1 MNRYASLLLIL
12 FSITAFAQKA
22 SYDTQMDDLFSKAYE
37 HLYVNKDSAYHYFN
51 EIEVLANKNQDWAT
65 VFEALISSNRN
76 AGAFYDLDKLSG
88 NLNRL
93 DSLFLKHKPY
103 LDTLPEKRLYVN
115 SLLYDKGNYY
125 FQLNNYR
132 SSRQTFGQIID
143 SLEPLPNT
151 EMDEELIDLLSVSYS
166 FIAKMYTDEGKY
178 ELAQQYYDKNIRYIL
193 QKKPNDLAS
202 LNTNYSLLAELYG
215 KKGQYENSNAYF
227 KKALGFYLKDQTGIN
242 GIIATAHNL
251 SENYLA
257 LSKTDSAQYYLK
269 LAKNYL
275 NETHHFA
282 SYHHRVQAKLEQK
295 MNNYELALKE
305 LNFALHLEK
314 EKWKNAKNESIAII
328 YNEIGMLQAAF
339 GQYVNAVANYNLG
352 LEQVEDFDSRG
363 TSTLK
368 LLKNKSVSLNKL
380 GNNDNYKATMETVN
394 LGIKTLDTLK
404 PSFKSKADQLFLIED
419 AFPLFESGL
428 EAAYQLYASTSDDSL
443 IDLAFRYSEKSKS
456 VLLLEAL
463 LEAKATQFANI
474 PNDVLERESEL
485 KSEITYLEKQIKNSE
500 TDQSDLKDALF
511 TLKEEYRQ
519 LVQKLE
525 VDYKSYYDL
534 KYNTTTVS
542 LEVSQK
548 SLSKHQLLI
557 SYFYGN
563 KAIYAIALNRG
574 KKEMFRIPID
584 ADLEANIKKVYQM
597 LSDPKSDVIALGNAT
612 YSIYELLLQPILNSG
627 DQKKLIIIPDGL
639 LNYLPFSA
647 LNTSPGGIRY
657 LAENHAIGYV
667 NSATLLSELEERQ
680 PKEHTILAFA
690 PSFDG
695 TVSVSNPDRGKLLP
709 LPNNKKEVEQILTS
723 FHGRAYID
731 GEASLRNFKSQLA
744 SFGMVHLA
752 THAIFDDTAP
762 EYSYLAFAQNGN
774 AAEDLLYVADLYNLQ
789 LDADLVTLSACES
802 GIGDLKRGEGFL
814 SLARGF
820 FYSGAASIA
829 STLWKINDAS
839 TTTLMTS
846 FYKNLSKGEAK
857 DVALQ
862 NAQIE
867 FLDNNRDNAL
877 SHPYYWSAFVISGN
891 TLALSLPYNWIWFIL
906 VTLVVLVSGFLY
918 FKTKK
923 GVN

>member
-380 GNNDNYKATMETVN
+380 GNNDNYKATMETVH

-404 PSFKSKADQLFLIED
+404 PSFRSKADQLFLIED

-428 EAAYQLYASTSDDSL
+428 EAAYQLYAFTSDDSL

-731 GEASLRNFKSQLA
+731 GEASLSNFKSQLA

-877 SHPYYWSAFVISGN
+877 SHPYFWSAFVISGN

>member
-404 PSFKSKADQLFLIED
+404 PSFRSKADQLFLIED

-612 YSIYELLLQPILNSG
+612 YSIYELLLKPILNSG

-731 GEASLRNFKSQLA
+731 GEASLSNFKSQLA

-877 SHPYYWSAFVISGN
+877 SHPYFWSAFVISGN

>member
-339 GQYVNAVANYNLG
+339 SQHLPAVANYNLG
-352 LEQVEDFDSRG
+352 LEQVEDFSSKG

-380 GNNDNYKATMETVN
+380 GNNDNYKATMETVH

-404 PSFKSKADQLFLIED
+404 PSFRSKADQLFLIED

-428 EAAYQLYASTSDDSL
+428 EAAYQLYAFTSDDSL

-500 TDQSDLKDALF
+500 TDQSDQKDALF
-511 TLKEEYRQ
+511 ILKEEYRQ

-612 YSIYELLLQPILNSG
+612 YSIYELLLKPILNSG

-731 GEASLRNFKSQLA
+731 GEASLSNFKSQLA

-877 SHPYYWSAFVISGN
+877 SHPYFWSAFVISGN

>member
-227 KKALGFYLKDQTGIN
+227 KKALEFYLKDQTGIN

-339 GQYVNAVANYNLG
+339 GQYVSAVANYNLG

-404 PSFKSKADQLFLIED
+404 PSFRSKADQLFLIED

-463 LEAKATQFANI
+463 LDAKATQFANI

>member
-257 LSKTDSAQYYLK
+257 LSKTDSAQHYLK
-269 LAKNYL
+269 LAKAYL

-295 MNNYELALKE
+295 MNHYELALKE
-305 LNFALHLEK
+305 LNLALHLEK

-380 GNNDNYKATMETVN
+380 GNNDNYKATMETVH

-404 PSFKSKADQLFLIED
+404 PSFRSKADQLFLIED

-428 EAAYQLYASTSDDSL
+428 EAAYQLYASTSDESL

-597 LSDPKSDVIALGNAT
+597 LSDPKSDVMALGSDT
-612 YSIYELLLQPILNSG
+612 YKIYELLLKPILNSG

-774 AAEDLLYVADLYNLQ
+774 EAEDLLYVADLYNLQ

-918 FKTKK
+918 FKTRK

>member
-166 FIAKMYTDEGKY
+166 FFAKMYTDEGKY

-339 GQYVNAVANYNLG
+339 GQYVSAVANYNLG

-404 PSFKSKADQLFLIED
+404 PSFRSKADQLFLIED

-534 KYNTTTVS
+534 KYNTTNVS

-639 LNYLPFSA
+639 LNYLPFPA

>member
-37 HLYVNKDSAYHYFN
+37 HLYVNKDSAYHYFH

-125 FQLNNYR
+125 FQLNTYR

-257 LSKTDSAQYYLK
+257 LSKTDSAQHYLK
-269 LAKNYL
+269 LAKAYL

-295 MNNYELALKE
+295 MNHYELALKE
-305 LNFALHLEK
+305 LNLALHLEK

-380 GNNDNYKATMETVN
+380 GNNDNYKATMETVH

-404 PSFKSKADQLFLIED
+404 PSFRSKADQLFLIED

-428 EAAYQLYASTSDDSL
+428 EAAYQLYASTSDESL

-500 TDQSDLKDALF
+500 TDQSDQKDALF

-597 LSDPKSDVIALGNAT
+597 LSDPKSDVMALGSDT
-612 YSIYELLLQPILNSG
+612 YKIYELLLKPILNSG

-709 LPNNKKEVEQILTS
+709 LPNSKKEVEQILTS

>member
-166 FIAKMYTDEGKY
+166 FIAKMYTDENKY

-227 KKALGFYLKDQTGIN
+227 KKALEFYLKDQTGIN

-257 LSKTDSAQYYLK
+257 LSKTDSAQHYLK
-269 LAKNYL
+269 LAKAYL

-295 MNNYELALKE
+295 MNHYELALKE

-328 YNEIGMLQAAF
+328 YNEIGMLEAAF

-774 AAEDLLYVADLYNLQ
+774 EAEDLLYVADLYNLQ

>member
-227 KKALGFYLKDQTGIN
+227 KKALEFYLKDQTGIN

-257 LSKTDSAQYYLK
+257 LSKTDSAQHYLK
-269 LAKNYL
+269 LAKAYL

-500 TDQSDLKDALF
+500 TDQSDQKDALF

-918 FKTKK
+918 FKTK
-923 GVN
+923 

>member
-339 GQYVNAVANYNLG
+339 GQYVSAVANYNLG

-380 GNNDNYKATMETVN
+380 GNNDNYKATMETVH

-500 TDQSDLKDALF
+500 TDQSDQKDALF
-511 TLKEEYRQ
+511 ILKEEYRQ

-612 YSIYELLLQPILNSG
+612 YSIYELLLKPILNSG

-731 GEASLRNFKSQLA
+731 GEASLSNFKSQLA

>member
-93 DSLFLKHKPY
+93 DSLFLKHMAY

-227 KKALGFYLKDQTGIN
+227 KKALEFYLKDQTGIN

-339 GQYVNAVANYNLG
+339 GQYVSAVANYNLG

-404 PSFKSKADQLFLIED
+404 PSFRSKADQLFLIED

-500 TDQSDLKDALF
+500 TDQSDQKDALF

>member
-257 LSKTDSAQYYLK
+257 LSKTDSAQHYLK
-269 LAKNYL
+269 LAKAYL

-295 MNNYELALKE
+295 MNHYELALKE

-918 FKTKK
+918 FKTK
-923 GVN
+923 

>member
-380 GNNDNYKATMETVN
+380 GNNDNYKATMETVH

-404 PSFKSKADQLFLIED
+404 PSFRSKADQLFLIED

-428 EAAYQLYASTSDDSL
+428 EAAYQLYAFTSDDSL

-500 TDQSDLKDALF
+500 TDQSDQKDALF

-612 YSIYELLLQPILNSG
+612 YSIYELLLKPILNSG

-731 GEASLRNFKSQLA
+731 GEASLSNFKSQLA

>member
-93 DSLFLKHKPY
+93 DSLFLKHMAY

-151 EMDEELIDLLSVSYS
+151 EMDQELIDLLSVSYS

-584 ADLEANIKKVYQM
+584 ADLEANIKRVYQM

-612 YSIYELLLQPILNSG
+612 YSIYELLLKPILNSG

>member
-227 KKALGFYLKDQTGIN
+227 KKALEFYLKDQTGIN

-269 LAKNYL
+269 LAKAYL

>member
-404 PSFKSKADQLFLIED
+404 PSFRSKADQLFLIED

-612 YSIYELLLQPILNSG
+612 YSIYELLLKPILNSG

>member
-339 GQYVNAVANYNLG
+339 GQYVSAVANYNLG

-380 GNNDNYKATMETVN
+380 GNNDNYKATMETVH

-404 PSFKSKADQLFLIED
+404 PSFRSKADQLFLIED

-500 TDQSDLKDALF
+500 TDQSDQKDALF

-612 YSIYELLLQPILNSG
+612 YSIYELLLKPILNSG

-731 GEASLRNFKSQLA
+731 GEASLSNFKSQLA

>member
-339 GQYVNAVANYNLG
+339 GQYVSAVANYNLG

-404 PSFKSKADQLFLIED
+404 PSFRSKADQLFLIED

-500 TDQSDLKDALF
+500 TDQSDQKDALF

-563 KAIYAIALNRG
+563 KAIYAITLNRG

-584 ADLEANIKKVYQM
+584 ADLEANIKRVYQM
-597 LSDPKSDVIALGNAT
+597 LSDPKSDVMALGSDT
-612 YSIYELLLQPILNSG
+612 YKIYELLLKPILNSG

>member
-339 GQYVNAVANYNLG
+339 GQYVSAVANYNLG
-352 LEQVEDFDSRG
+352 LEQVEDFDSKG

-368 LLKNKSVSLNKL
+368 LLKNKSISLNKL

-404 PSFKSKADQLFLIED
+404 PSFRSTADQLFLIED

-485 KSEITYLEKQIKNSE
+485 KSEITYLERQIKNSE

>member
-295 MNNYELALKE
+295 MNHYELALKE

-380 GNNDNYKATMETVN
+380 GNNDNYKATMETVH

-404 PSFKSKADQLFLIED
+404 PSFRSKADQLFLIED

-500 TDQSDLKDALF
+500 TDQSDQKDALF
-511 TLKEEYRQ
+511 ILKEEYRQ

-612 YSIYELLLQPILNSG
+612 YSIYELLLKPILNSG

-877 SHPYYWSAFVISGN
+877 SHPYFWSAFVISGN

>member
-339 GQYVNAVANYNLG
+339 GQYVSAVANYNLG

-404 PSFKSKADQLFLIED
+404 PSFRSKADQLFLIED

-428 EAAYQLYASTSDDSL
+428 EAAYQLYAFTSDDSL

-500 TDQSDLKDALF
+500 TDQSDQKDALF
-511 TLKEEYRQ
+511 ILKEEYRQ

-612 YSIYELLLQPILNSG
+612 YSIYELLLKPILNSG

-731 GEASLRNFKSQLA
+731 GEASLSNFKSQLA

-877 SHPYYWSAFVISGN
+877 SHPYFWSAFVISGN

>member
-339 GQYVNAVANYNLG
+339 GQYVSAVANYNLG

-404 PSFKSKADQLFLIED
+404 PSFRSKADQLFLIED

>member
-339 GQYVNAVANYNLG
+339 GQYVSAVANYNLG

-404 PSFKSKADQLFLIED
+404 PSFRSKADQLFLIED

-500 TDQSDLKDALF
+500 TDQSDQKDALF

-612 YSIYELLLQPILNSG
+612 YSIYELLLKPILNSG

>member
-143 SLEPLPNT
+143 SLEPLPNS
-151 EMDEELIDLLSVSYS
+151 EMDQELIDLLSVSYS
-166 FIAKMYTDEGKY
+166 FIAKMYTDENKY
-178 ELAQQYYDKNIRYIL
+178 DLAQQYYDKNIRYIL

-227 KKALGFYLKDQTGIN
+227 KKALEFYLKDQTGIN

-257 LSKTDSAQYYLK
+257 LSKTDSAQHYLK
-269 LAKNYL
+269 LSKAYL

-295 MNNYELALKE
+295 MNHYELALKE

-584 ADLEANIKKVYQM
+584 ADLEANIKRVYQM
-597 LSDPKSDVIALGNAT
+597 LSDPKSDVVVLGNAT

-820 FYSGAASIA
+820 FFSGAASIA

-857 DVALQ
+857 DLALQ

>member
-227 KKALGFYLKDQTGIN
+227 KKALEFYLKDQTGIN

-269 LAKNYL
+269 LAKAYL

-774 AAEDLLYVADLYNLQ
+774 EAEDLLYVADLYNLQ

>member
-12 FSITAFAQKA
+12 FSTTAFAQKT
-22 SYDTQMDDLFSKAYE
+22 SYDTQMDDLFVKAYE

-93 DSLFLKHKPY
+93 DSLFLKHMAY

-115 SLLYDKGNYY
+115 SLLYDKGTYY

-339 GQYVNAVANYNLG
+339 GQYVSAVANYNLG

-404 PSFKSKADQLFLIED
+404 PSFRSKADQLFLIED

-428 EAAYQLYASTSDDSL
+428 EAAYQLYAFTSDDSL

-500 TDQSDLKDALF
+500 TDQSDQKDALF
-511 TLKEEYRQ
+511 ILKEEYRQ

-612 YSIYELLLQPILNSG
+612 YSIYELLLKPILNSG

-657 LAENHAIGYV
+657 LAENHAISYV

-731 GEASLRNFKSQLA
+731 GEASLSNFKSQLA

-877 SHPYYWSAFVISGN
+877 SHPYFWSAFVISGN

>member
-65 VFEALISSNRN
+65 VFEVLISSNRN

-166 FIAKMYTDEGKY
+166 FIAKMYTDENKY

-227 KKALGFYLKDQTGIN
+227 KKALEFYLKDQTGIN

-257 LSKTDSAQYYLK
+257 LSKTDSAQHYLK
-269 LAKNYL
+269 LAKAYL

-295 MNNYELALKE
+295 MNHYELALKE

-774 AAEDLLYVADLYNLQ
+774 EAEDLLYVADLYNLQ

>member
-339 GQYVNAVANYNLG
+339 GQYVSAVANYNLG

-404 PSFKSKADQLFLIED
+404 PSFRSKADQLFLIED

-500 TDQSDLKDALF
+500 TDQSDQKDALF

-612 YSIYELLLQPILNSG
+612 YSIYELLLKPILNSG

-731 GEASLRNFKSQLA
+731 GEASLSNFKSQLA

>member
-93 DSLFLKHKPY
+93 DSLFLKHMAY

-257 LSKTDSAQYYLK
+257 LSKTDSAQHYLK
-269 LAKNYL
+269 LAKAYL

-380 GNNDNYKATMETVN
+380 GNNDNYKATMETVH

-404 PSFKSKADQLFLIED
+404 PSFRSKADQLFLIED

-500 TDQSDLKDALF
+500 TDQSDQKDALF

-612 YSIYELLLQPILNSG
+612 YSIYELLLKPILNSG

>member
-166 FIAKMYTDEGKY
+166 FIAKMYTDENKY

-404 PSFKSKADQLFLIED
+404 PSFRSKADQLFLIED

-612 YSIYELLLQPILNSG
+612 YSIYELLLKPILNSG

-774 AAEDLLYVADLYNLQ
+774 EAEDLLYVADLYNLQ

-877 SHPYYWSAFVISGN
+877 SHPYFWSAFVISGN

>member
-93 DSLFLKHKPY
+93 DSLFLKHMAY

-227 KKALGFYLKDQTGIN
+227 KKALEFYLKDQTGIN

-257 LSKTDSAQYYLK
+257 LSKTDSAQHYLK
-269 LAKNYL
+269 LAKAYL

-339 GQYVNAVANYNLG
+339 GQYVSAVANYNLG

-404 PSFKSKADQLFLIED
+404 PSFRSKADQLFLIED

-500 TDQSDLKDALF
+500 TDQSDQKDALF

-563 KAIYAIALNRG
+563 KAIYAITLNRG

-612 YSIYELLLQPILNSG
+612 YSIYELLLKPILNSG

>member
-257 LSKTDSAQYYLK
+257 LSKTDSAQHYLK
-269 LAKNYL
+269 LAKAYL

-339 GQYVNAVANYNLG
+339 GQYVSAVANYNLG

-380 GNNDNYKATMETVN
+380 GNNDNYKATMETVH

-404 PSFKSKADQLFLIED
+404 PSFRSKADQLFLIED

-428 EAAYQLYASTSDDSL
+428 EAAYQLYAFTSDDSL

-500 TDQSDLKDALF
+500 TDQSDQKDALF
-511 TLKEEYRQ
+511 ILKEEYRQ

-612 YSIYELLLQPILNSG
+612 YSIYELLLKPILNSG

-731 GEASLRNFKSQLA
+731 GEASLSNFKSQLA

>member
-339 GQYVNAVANYNLG
+339 GQYVSAVANYNLG

-404 PSFKSKADQLFLIED
+404 PSFRSKADQLFLIED

-612 YSIYELLLQPILNSG
+612 YSIYELLLKPILNSG

>member
-339 GQYVNAVANYNLG
+339 GQYVSAVANYNLG

-404 PSFKSKADQLFLIED
+404 PSFRSKADQLFLIED

-428 EAAYQLYASTSDDSL
+428 EAAYQLYAFTSDDSL

-500 TDQSDLKDALF
+500 TDQSDQKDALF

-612 YSIYELLLQPILNSG
+612 YSIYELLLKPILNSG

>member
-404 PSFKSKADQLFLIED
+404 PSFRSKADQLFLIED

-428 EAAYQLYASTSDDSL
+428 EAAYQLYAFTSDDSL